1 MAQGFLSKSSIHL
14 LPEEKILF
22 KSNPHWLFLFMPI
35 LECCVFLFI
44 YLFFVCPFLGTMN
57 LDKAG
62 EICLLISLFLCFL
75 LILII
80 YLDWKFNRLYLT
92 NLRLIKE
99 RGIIGKRFMAI
110 GLDKIQDIAC
120 SYGILGRIFG
130 FGNLIIESAG
140 TEGKMIFEGMPKPKR
155 IKDFIESDL
164 IIWTPRKIK
173 SL

>member
-1 MAQGFLSKSSIHL
+1 MAQNFLSKSSIHS

-57 LDKAG
+57 LDNAG
-62 EICLLISLFLCFL
+62 EICPLISLFLFFF

-120 SYGILGRIFG
+120 SYGIIGRIFG
-130 FGNLIIESAG
+130 FGDLIIESAG
-140 TEGKMIFEGMPKPKR
+140 TEGKLVFEGMPSPK
-155 IKDFIESDL
+155 
-164 IIWTPRKIK
+164 KIK
-173 SL
+173 WMIERETSRFSPKSAL